1 MESLQIH
8 ADRTLPALV
17 DGARLTWT
25 PSPERGV
32 DRRMLERSGDEVAI
46 ASTIVR
52 YARGSRFAPHTH
64 GLGEEFLVLEGTFS
78 DGAGDYPTGTYVR
91 NPPGSIHAPFSANG
105 CVIFVKLRQMA
116 ADEPEMIRR
125 FPADRAWIVEA
136 TPGRDIAPL
145 YDNGRTVV
153 TLERLRAGAE
163 LPAGS
168 SPGGR
173 EIFVVEGSLAL
184 DGAMRTH
191 WGTWSWLRH
200 PGARQPSLVSVGGA
214 LVWVKRG
221 HLM

>member
-1 MESLQIH
+1 MENLQIH
-8 ADRTLPALV
+8 ADRSRPVLV
-17 DGARLTWT
+17 DGARLPWT
-25 PSPERGV
+25 PSPEPGV
-32 DRRMLERSGDEVAI
+32 ERRMLERSGDEVAI

-52 YARGSRFAPHTH
+52 YRSGSRFSPHTH

-78 DGAGDYPTGTYVR
+78 DGNGDYPPGTYVR
-91 NPPGSIHAPFSANG
+91 NPPGSTHAPFSDNG

-116 ADEPEMIRR
+116 ADEPETIRV
-125 FPADRAWIVEA
+125 FPTDRTWISEA

-145 YDNGRTVV
+145 YDNGRTRV
-153 TLERLRAGAE
+153 TLERLREGAE
-163 LPAGS
+163 LPADS

-173 EIFVVEGSLAL
+173 EVFVVEGSLAL

-191 WGTWSWLRH
+191 WGAWSWLRH
-200 PGARQPSLVSVGGA
+200 PGTTQPRLVSAGGA